1 MKEAPVALFSEMA
14 RSEPRKTGILPSQ
27 EIRELIRNG
36 KIRSGVEI
44 DDGQIQP
51 ASMDLRLGTI
61 AYRIQASFLPG
72 RSSTIQT
79 KIKDLCLAEID
90 LSKPALLEKGA
101 VFIVPLVE
109 SLALPSDI
117 GGKANPKSTTGRLDI
132 FTRLITDG
140 GLEFERVPNG
150 YKGQL
155 FVEIVSRTFPIVV
168 GAGTKLNQL
177 RFVRGSPPSG
187 DGVLE
192 ELAEREHLVYYDN
205 GDGPAQAA
213 VERGLKKLV
222 GQRPTDAPAQAIID
236 RGLRTTI
243 DLEGAGNSS
252 IVAYKGKRNCPPVDL
267 SKVGAHDAAEF
278 WEPLSSL
285 KSGRL
290 VLDPGDF
297 YLLASKERFCVPAS
311 WAAEMEPFDQSS
323 GDFSVHYA
331 GFFDPGFGYGTSGEI
346 KGTKAVL
353 EVRAH
358 EVPILL
364 EDRQIVGRL
373 VYHRMADVPDKLY
386 GQAIGSSYQQQGLAL
401 SKQFR
406 TAPVGSQAATTRG

>member
-1 MKEAPVALFSEMA
+1 MTESSSALFSEMA

-36 KIRSGVEI
+36 KIRSPQEI
-44 DDGQIQP
+44 TDGQIQP
-51 ASMDLRLGTI
+51 ASMDLRLGTV

-72 RSSTIQT
+72 RTSTIER
-79 KIKDLCLAEID
+79 KIKDLTLAEID
-90 LSKPALLEKGA
+90 LSKPALLERDA

-140 GLEFERVPNG
+140 GLEFERVPTG
-150 YKGQL
+150 YRGNL
-155 FVEIVSRTFPIVV
+155 YVEIVSRTFPIVV
-168 GAGTKLNQL
+168 GAGTKLNQI
-177 RFVRGSPPSG
+177 RFVRGNPPSG
-187 DGVLE
+187 DGVLGQ
-192 ELAEREHLVYYDN
+192 LAERERLVYYDN
-205 GDGPAQAA
+205 GDSPVEAL
-213 VERGLKKLV
+213 VERGLDKL
-222 GQRPTDAPAQAIID
+222 PPAGDSTLRAYID

-243 DLEGAGNSS
+243 DLEGVPGSP
-252 IVAYKGKRNCPPVDL
+252 IVAYKARKNCPPVDL

-278 WEPLSSL
+278 WEAIAGP
-285 KSGRL
+285 KSGGL

-297 YLLASKERFCVPAS
+297 YILSSKERFCVPAG

-331 GFFDPGFGYGTSGEI
+331 GFFDPGFGYGAAGEI
-346 KGTKAVL
+346 KGTRGVL

-373 VYHRMADVPDKLY
+373 VYHRMADIPDILY
-386 GQAIGSSYQQQGLAL
+386 GQQIGSSYQKQGLAL

-406 TAPVGSQAATTRG
+406 VSAAKGA